1 MWNEGGNRLWSHQS
15 IVCCTRCRLAKR
27 WWGVGKPEEK
37 YRIGLLPNFKETTHP
52 FPGLRTGFV
61 TAVGKTTL
69 GEEAWEPL
77 VQVQFP
83 KYSGWNQ
90 HWYLFQIVWVGWCPA
105 QQQQPW
111 GQSWRRTWT
120 TSPCSLWSSGWQ
132 KGHQLVLD
140 KIQIYIQFKLFSTGV
155 NTPCFLHIE
164 ITLKS
169 LDFANYWCMICTF
182 EHLNI

>member
-1 MWNEGGNRLWSHQS
+1 MYLIPVEKECEGLYSLPRYTGNLCRKQCFRMFSEWFSNDLIGGDMWNEGGNRLRSHQS

-37 YRIGLLPNFKETTHP
+37 YRIGLLPDFKETTHP

-120 TSPCSLWSSGWQ
+120 TSPCSL
-132 KGHQLVLD
+132 
-140 KIQIYIQFKLFSTGV
+140 
-155 NTPCFLHIE
+155 
-164 ITLKS
+164 
-169 LDFANYWCMICTF
+169 
-182 EHLNI
+182 